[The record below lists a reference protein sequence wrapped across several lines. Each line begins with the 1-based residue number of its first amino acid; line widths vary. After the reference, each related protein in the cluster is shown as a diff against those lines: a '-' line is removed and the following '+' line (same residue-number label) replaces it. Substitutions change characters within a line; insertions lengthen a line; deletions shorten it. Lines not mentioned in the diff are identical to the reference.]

1 MRFPEIDFSLHW
13 PELEDSCHPRYT
25 LCELSANFLNFPHM
39 RFGGWHQAELRQ
51 LLAQYVK
58 CSSSSFFCLSPFWQ
72 SRTYDELEPMKP
84 IAATSLSLAISLANV
99 PGSGWQELCEI
110 SVILPCWAGS
120 LVTAAWAFCLSQRF
134 IWLSNEL
141 KKSQKIIIANIYE
154 ALTKCKPHFNHF
166 T

>member
-1 MRFPEIDFSLHW
+1 MRSPEHDFSLHW
-13 PELEDSCHPRYT
+13 PELEDSCHSRYT

-99 PGSGWQELCEI
+99 PRSGWQELCEI
-110 SVILPCWAGS
+110 CHSPLLGRELGDC
-120 LVTAAWAFCLSQRF
+120 CLGFLFEPKLYLALQ
-134 IWLSNEL
+134 WT
-141 KKSQKIIIANIYE
+141 QKEPKDN
-154 ALTKCKPHFNHF
+154 NS
-166 T
+166 